1 MTEHEKQVLS
11 NMIDSEYYSR
21 QNPMAK
27 DEVLVSIAQK
37 LDLPNKEEL
46 TTAFFNTYG
55 RIVKNAVSGQV
66 CSFYMSGMDTSGKC
80 NNCGKNQRKH

>member
-1 MTEHEKQVLS
+1 MTKQEQQVLS

-55 RIVKNAVSGQV
+55 RIVKTN
-66 CSFYMSGMDTSGKC
+66 
-80 NNCGKNQRKH
+80 KNID

>member
-1 MTEHEKQVLS
+1 MNEKEKQVLS

-27 DEVLVSIAQK
+27 DEILVSIAQK
-37 LDLPNKEEL
+37 LDLPNREEL

-55 RIVKNAVSGQV
+55 RIIKN
-66 CSFYMSGMDTSGKC
+66 
-80 NNCGKNQRKH
+80 

>member
-1 MTEHEKQVLS
+1 MTKQEQQVLS

-27 DEVLVSIAQK
+27 DEVLVSIAQN

-55 RIVKNAVSGQV
+55 RIVKQN
-66 CSFYMSGMDTSGKC
+66 
-80 NNCGKNQRKH
+80 

>member
-1 MTEHEKQVLS
+1 MNEKEKQALS

-27 DEVLVSIAQK
+27 DEILVSIAQK
-37 LDLPNKEEL
+37 LDLPNREEL

-55 RIVKNAVSGQV
+55 RIIKN
-66 CSFYMSGMDTSGKC
+66 
-80 NNCGKNQRKH
+80 

>member
-46 TTAFFNTYG
+46 TTAFFNT
-55 RIVKNAVSGQV
+55 S
-66 CSFYMSGMDTSGKC
+66 CF
-80 NNCGKNQRKH
+80 

>member
-1 MTEHEKQVLS
+1 VLS

-27 DEVLVSIAQK
+27 DEILVSIAQK

-46 TTAFFNTYG
+46 TTSFFNTYG
-55 RIVKNAVSGQV
+55 RIVKQS
-66 CSFYMSGMDTSGKC
+66 
-80 NNCGKNQRKH
+80 

>member
-1 MTEHEKQVLS
+1 MRNKSQTNKNNMNEQEKQVLS
-11 NMIDSEYYSR
+11 NMIDSEYYSK

-27 DEVLVSIAQK
+27 DSVLVSIAQK

-55 RIVKNAVSGQV
+55 RIIKN
-66 CSFYMSGMDTSGKC
+66 
-80 NNCGKNQRKH
+80 